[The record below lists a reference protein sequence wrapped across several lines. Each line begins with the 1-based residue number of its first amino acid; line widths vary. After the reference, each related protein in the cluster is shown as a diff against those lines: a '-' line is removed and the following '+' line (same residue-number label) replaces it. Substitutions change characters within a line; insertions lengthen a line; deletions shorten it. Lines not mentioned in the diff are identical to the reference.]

1 MGITEENQEELNG
14 FQLYLDELEGITSC
28 SETENTELA
37 KEAANG
43 SAEAKKRLIEGNLKN
58 ALAMIREYLNKGLP
72 AGDLAQEANMALVM
86 AVEELGTAES
96 VLDFNEYLKERVT
109 EALKAAVAD
118 QETEHKIEEKMLAR
132 VKVLEEVSKSM
143 ADQLGREAT
152 VEELAERMQMT
163 VEEVKDIMKQR
174 TIRDRIIPIRWLLKA
189 EMQYWKHSGQ
199 ENRSTKYLYWM
210 GVRTVLCERL

>member
-28 SETENTELA
+28 SEAENTELA

-72 AGDLAQEANMALVM
+72 AGDLVQEANMALVM

-132 VKVLEEVSKSM
+132 

-163 VEEVKDIMKQR
+163 VEEVKDIMKQ
-174 TIRDRIIPIRWLLKA
+174 TLDAMTVTGEYDQSLKDA
-189 EMQYWKHSGQ
+189 PLEK
-199 ENRSTKYLYWM
+199 
-210 GVRTVLCERL
+210 

>member
-28 SETENTELA
+28 SEAENTELA

-43 SAEAKKRLIEGNLKN
+43 IEGNLKN

-72 AGDLAQEANMALVM
+72 AGDLVQEANMALVM

-163 VEEVKDIMKQR
+163 VEEVKDIMKQ
-174 TIRDRIIPIRWLLKA
+174 TLDAMTVTGEYDQSLKDA
-189 EMQYWKHSGQ
+189 PLEK
-199 ENRSTKYLYWM
+199 
-210 GVRTVLCERL
+210 

>member
-14 FQLYLDELEGITSC
+14 FQLYLDELEGTTSC
-28 SETENTELA
+28 SEAENTELA

-72 AGDLAQEANMALVM
+72 AGDLVQEANMAMVM

-163 VEEVKDIMKQR
+163 VEEVKDIMKQ
-174 TIRDRIIPIRWLLKA
+174 TLDAMTVTGEYDQSLKDA
-189 EMQYWKHSGQ
+189 PLEK
-199 ENRSTKYLYWM
+199 
-210 GVRTVLCERL
+210 

>member
-28 SETENTELA
+28 SEAENTELA

-58 ALAMIREYLNKGLP
+58 TLAMIREYLNKGLP
-72 AGDLAQEANMALVM
+72 AGDLVQEANMALVM

-96 VLDFNEYLKERVT
+96 VKERVT

-163 VEEVKDIMKQR
+163 VEEVKDIMKQ
-174 TIRDRIIPIRWLLKA
+174 TLDAMTVTGEYDQSLKDA
-189 EMQYWKHSGQ
+189 PLEK
-199 ENRSTKYLYWM
+199 
-210 GVRTVLCERL
+210 

>member
-28 SETENTELA
+28 SEAENTELA

-72 AGDLAQEANMALVM
+72 AGDLVQEANMALVM

-132 VKVLEEVSKSM
+132 VKVLEEFLPPH
-143 ADQLGREAT
+143 AGC
-152 VEELAERMQMT
+152 
-163 VEEVKDIMKQR
+163 
-174 TIRDRIIPIRWLLKA
+174 PRWLPPSPWH
-189 EMQYWKHSGQ
+189 EVSRWKRSAPQGGLPCLLPDRQPAVFLFHST
-199 ENRSTKYLYWM
+199 ECLFFPEFFLPRSSLS
-210 GVRTVLCERL
+210 VRDGSNKCLS